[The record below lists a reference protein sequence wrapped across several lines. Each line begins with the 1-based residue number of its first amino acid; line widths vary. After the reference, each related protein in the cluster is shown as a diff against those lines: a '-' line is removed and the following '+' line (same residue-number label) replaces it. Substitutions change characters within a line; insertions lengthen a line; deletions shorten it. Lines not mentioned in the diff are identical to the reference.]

1 MPISTAL
8 RRFSLA
14 HPSIAVVPAEML
26 DEHGLEP
33 EFAEL
38 LIAEGR
44 LSAGQVDCLEQG
56 TALYWQRCRD
66 LFARASKSWFPPR
79 QTNLLIVSEP
89 RGILPYMEPFT
100 GTSSLLYAS
109 DLDTHPEYV
118 AYALVH
124 VDRLALLGSVRSA
137 LVCNLSYWFDR
148 DDASRS
154 AFASAAA
161 RATRPDARC
170 FTALADTFEWIDQ
183 LLHIPLREPQ
193 RDISEPYMEIV
204 EGTELYAPNRLQPQI
219 TALCEKA
226 ESAVS
231 DAMQTTAPAAVP
243 ARSRTVDALCDW
255 LQQTRAHVIVVAPD
269 GTTVWSPEM
278 NDPRWMRRAVV
289 NASDAAVASL
299 QEDLR
304 TIDERSRQFLD
315 RVTDVDTLP
324 KSCAVLEFQGG
335 TYIDP
340 ARRAVVHKLKQE
352 VFDSLTLPAPPYFR
366 LFLGARVMHEWGHLA
381 HAAKFLRV
389 PDENKL
395 DYKEARAEL
404 GDCFLKAIAAI
415 PAIARSTDKELAG
428 LSLCSTHLPPIL
440 ARKTLARVGDY
451 LSNLMCSKM
460 LPGEEMQ
467 IYVRTNVRH
476 HFDENLGIV
485 SELARYAYE
494 VHYLALADLPR
505 SYFFNTSRFVDYF
518 IHSGIITEDDTNA
531 LFDAVGRVLACYE
544 IDESKLSLT
553 TAAVCS

>member
-1 MPISTAL
+1 MPISPAL
-8 RRFSLA
+8 RRFALA
-14 HPSIAVVPAEML
+14 HPSIVVVPAEVL

-44 LSAGQVDCLEQG
+44 LSAEQIDCLERG

-66 LFARASKSWFPPR
+66 LFARAPKSWFPPR

-193 RDISEPYMEIV
+193 RDISEPYLEIV
-204 EGTELYAPNRLQPQI
+204 EGAELYAPKRLQPQI
-219 TALCEKA
+219 TALCEEA
-226 ESAVS
+226 ESAIS

-278 NDPRWMRRAVV
+278 NDPRWMRRALV

-299 QEDLR
+299 HEDLR
-304 TIDERSRQFLD
+304 TIGERSRQFLE

-340 ARRAVVHKLKQE
+340 ARRAVVHKLRQE
-352 VFDSLTLPAPPYFR
+352 VFDSLTLLLHPTFGYSS
-366 LFLGARVMHEWGHLA
+366 
-381 HAAKFLRV
+381 
-389 PDENKL
+389 
-395 DYKEARAEL
+395 ARA
-404 GDCFLKAIAAI
+404 
-415 PAIARSTDKELAG
+415 
-428 LSLCSTHLPPIL
+428 
-440 ARKTLARVGDY
+440 
-451 LSNLMCSKM
+451 
-460 LPGEEMQ
+460 
-467 IYVRTNVRH
+467 
-476 HFDENLGIV
+476 
-485 SELARYAYE
+485 
-494 VHYLALADLPR
+494 
-505 SYFFNTSRFVDYF
+505 
-518 IHSGIITEDDTNA
+518 
-531 LFDAVGRVLACYE
+531 
-544 IDESKLSLT
+544 
-553 TAAVCS
+553 